1 MKKNINFYKVF
12 SSVCQGG
19 ILLCSII
26 ILFGCNDATM
36 SGIKAIGANITPIEQ
51 IDRKQTDQVI
61 YVEGKVEKVVPL
73 LEGKR
78 LYQLND
84 SSGKIWVL
92 ANKTNFRIGEKV
104 VVKGKIKYK
113 DIPINKQDFGDLY
126 IEEES

>member
-1 MKKNINFYKVF
+1 
-12 SSVCQGG
+12 
-19 ILLCSII
+19 
-26 ILFGCNDATM
+26 M